1 VLVQKV
7 PAGVENLLVEA
18 GATGLVAAPV
28 GGGQVVPGSAVGG
41 IPAGGPV
48 VTGPA
53 AAP

>member
-1 VLVQKV
+1 
-7 PAGVENLLVEA
+7 
-18 GATGLVAAPV
+18 
-28 GGGQVVPGSAVGG
+28 VVPGSAVGG